1 MKSSRI
7 TAISCRT
14 TGIPKGWEE
23 PGETTIRTISRQ
35 STGGATQKRDRPD
48 STTEEIPDVMKSDYH
63 KWTQGLTPEQ
73 IQQQIEFYKKRY
85 NQ

>member
-1 MKSSRI
+1 MPGV
-7 TAISCRT
+7 TA
-14 TGIPKGWEE
+14 
-23 PGETTIRTISRQ
+23 
-35 STGGATQKRDRPD
+35 
-48 STTEEIPDVMKSDYH
+48 DVMKSDYH